1 MNVKHTLFFAIAV
14 NSSRKCHQTPG
25 FGRTGHPASANP
37 SARRGECLREK
48 VGHKA
53 RSWVLVGACAV
64 QGLDQSLSFG
74 DSVQVFED
82 IGINILYH
90 TVYIMCMIHHNTIYR
105 LQRIL
110 LSSPVLLTFTFTN
123 STSW

>member
-1 MNVKHTLFFAIAV
+1 MNVKQTFFFAIAV
-14 NSSRKCHQTPG
+14 NSSRKYHQTPG

-90 TVYIMCMIHHNTIYR
+90 TVYICVYYVYDT
-105 LQRIL
+105 L
-110 LSSPVLLTFTFTN
+110 
-123 STSW
+123 